1 MDATTEIWTL
11 RPRNRRNDQE
21 MDITTKTWTLQPRY
35 GRMTKLLTLRS
46 RNGRQRL
53 RYDNF
58 FEKYRLLKTVVIKKD
73 EITKLWTLKT
83 KIWTLRPRYGRFNQ
97 DMDITTK
104 IWTLQIKICM

>member
-1 MDATTEIWTL
+1 MTKKWTLLPIYGHYYQYMDATTEIWTL

-21 MDITTKTWTLQPRY
+21 MDITTKIWTLQPRY
-35 GRMTKLLTLRS
+35 GRMTKLLTLLS

-73 EITKLWTLKT
+73 EK
-83 KIWTLRPRYGRFNQ
+83 P
-97 DMDITTK
+97 
-104 IWTLQIKICM
+104 